1 MFLKRLT
8 ILNDSIII
16 RDILFHKGINLIVDE
31 TDESDITESGNNVG
45 KTTVLRLVHFCL
57 GGNGKNIYQDEEFK
71 NQSNIQVEEYL
82 TKNNIIIQLEISK
95 SLERK
100 ADLII
105 RRNFLKRKDKV
116 QEINGNSYK
125 NNKVFQQKLKELV
138 FESNIE
144 KPTFKQIVSKNIRDE
159 KSRLIHTV
167 KVLNPYTRTDEY
179 EALFLF
185 WLGID
190 LDFNSAKQK
199 LVQEIKTEQKLQS
212 RLSKDSSIQQ
222 LEQYLAI
229 VTRNINTL
237 ELQKKD
243 FNLYENYEEDI
254 ESLNNIKGKM
264 NSISTTIGR
273 LQIRKELI
281 LESKTNLET
290 DLANVNIE
298 QVKSLYQK
306 AQSLIPHLQ
315 KSFEETIQ
323 FHNQMIKEKI
333 KYITDELPSIESQ
346 LAYQKRQLRS
356 LVQDEQEISKKLS
369 KSGAIEELEE
379 IIVKLN
385 TEYER
390 KGKFEEQKRLWES
403 SIEKTNQKQ
412 SELDVINNSI
422 EAKDDIIQERIKI
435 FNRYFSSISQ
445 KLYDEQFV
453 LSSLVTEKG
462 YSLEVSSLDGNLG
475 TGKKKGQILSFD
487 LAYIQF
493 ADEMDIKHVK
503 FILHDQIENVHE
515 NQISTLLND
524 VVLDLDCQLVLAVLR
539 DKLPDTIEISN
550 YEVLSLSQNDK
561 LFRI

>member
-1 MFLKRLT
+1 MFLKRLA

-16 RDILFHKGINLIVDE
+16 RDVSFHKGINLIVDE
-31 TDESDITESGNNVG
+31 TNQSDITESGNNVG

-71 NQSNIQVEEYL
+71 NQSNIQVEEFL
-82 TKNNIIIQLEISK
+82 TNNNIIIQLEISK
-95 SLERK
+95 SLEGIS
-100 ADLII
+100 DLII

-116 QEINGNSYK
+116 QEINGDSYK
-125 NNKVFQQKLKELV
+125 DNKVFQHKLKELV
-138 FESNIE
+138 FGSSIE

-159 KSRLIHTV
+159 KSRLIYTV

-199 LVQEIKTEQKLQS
+199 LIQEIKTEQKLQS
-212 RLSKDSSIQQ
+212 RLSKESSIQQ

-229 VTRNINTL
+229 VSRNINTL
-237 ELQKKD
+237 EKQKKE
-243 FNLYENYEEDI
+243 FNLNENYEEDI
-254 ESLNNIKGKM
+254 ESLNIIKGRM
-264 NSISTTIGR
+264 NSISTAIGR

-281 LESKTNLET
+281 LESKTDLET

-298 QVKSLYQK
+298 QVESLYQK
-306 AQSLIPHLQ
+306 AQTLIPDLQ

-346 LAYQKRQLRS
+346 LSDQKRQLRS
-356 LVQDEQEISKKLS
+356 FAQDEQEISRKLS

-412 SELDVINNSI
+412 SELDAINNSI

-453 LSSLVTEKG
+453 LSSRITDKG
-462 YSLEVSSLDGNLG
+462 YTLEVSSLDGNLG

-493 ADEMDIKHVK
+493 ADEMDIKHLK

-539 DKLPDTIEISN
+539 DKLPDTIEIAN